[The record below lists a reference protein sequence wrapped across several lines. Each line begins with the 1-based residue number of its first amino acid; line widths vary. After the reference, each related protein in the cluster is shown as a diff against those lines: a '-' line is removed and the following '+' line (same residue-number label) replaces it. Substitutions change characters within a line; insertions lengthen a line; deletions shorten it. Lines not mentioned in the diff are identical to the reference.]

1 MKGADFMEDIIISV
15 DILPEILHRR
25 IRGAKVKVQETDG
38 IISLIP
44 LETAESET
52 PLTDSLKGI
61 LAGSGV
67 TCVDDIKDMRLKEW
81 L

>member
-1 MKGADFMEDIIISV
+1 MEDVIISV

-25 IRGAKVKVQETDG
+25 IRGEKVKVQEADG

-44 LETAESET
+44 LESTEKSDT
-52 PLTDSLKGI
+52 PLTDSLIGI
-61 LAGSGV
+61 LEGAGV

>member
-1 MKGADFMEDIIISV
+1 MEEIIISV

-25 IRGAKVKVQETDG
+25 IRGDKVKIQETNG

-44 LETAESET
+44 LETTEKSDT
-52 PLTDSLKGI
+52 PLTDSLIGI
-61 LAGSGV
+61 LKDTGIKNV
-67 TCVDDIKDMRLKEW
+67 NDIKDMRLKEW